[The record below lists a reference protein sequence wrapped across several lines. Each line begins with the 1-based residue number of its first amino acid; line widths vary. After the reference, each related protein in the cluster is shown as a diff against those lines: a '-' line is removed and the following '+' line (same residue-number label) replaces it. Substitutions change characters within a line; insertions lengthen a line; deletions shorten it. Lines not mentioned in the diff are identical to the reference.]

1 MATGQSPTPSAGAE
15 GSDLNTV
22 AGQIE
27 GLLDD
32 DGHFNPSPG
41 QVSRAHPDYDESS
54 DDRVKPSERDDKGR
68 FKPKAAA
75 PDDDNA
81 DPDAVGQQ
89 AASDDPDPDTD
100 TGDAGDDPSKKQSA
114 TDTPDADD
122 ADTDNIQ
129 TLEGLA
135 SALEIPIEELKES
148 ITHTF
153 KAADEELTVTLGEL
167 EKGYMK
173 DADYRRG
180 TGKNAE
186 DRRTAEQHYSER
198 MQQFDAQ
205 NHELAA
211 YFNAVEQMFSAQL
224 NDPALAELRHR
235 DTPEWSARRTE
246 IGQQVGWLQQQRQI
260 ATQQYS
266 QFQQTQLGDL
276 KTREMSALKQAMPE
290 FDTSHAQIARETMV
304 SMGYAPEET
313 AKIFDHRVVLGALE
327 LAAART
333 ELTTLRAEKAKAKDS
348 VKRIKKDIPLTLK
361 PGKQRSPGKGID
373 RTNVTRLRDR
383 ARKTGKVEDAAKVI
397 ESMIQ

>member
-1 MATGQSPTPSAGAE
+1 MANGQSPTPSAGAE

-22 AGQIE
+22 ANQIE

-41 QVSRAHPDYDESS
+41 QVSRAHPDYDESG
-54 DDRVKPSERDDKGR
+54 DDRVTPSERDDKGR
-68 FKPKAAA
+68 FKRKAAA
-75 PDDDNA
+75 PDDDDA

-89 AASDDPDPDTD
+89 AAGDDQDADTD
-100 TGDAGDDPSKKQSA
+100 TGDTDDDPSKKQSA
-114 TDTPDADD
+114 DDDPDADD
-122 ADTDNIQ
+122 AGTDTIQ
-129 TLEGLA
+129 TLDGLA
-135 SALEIPIEELKES
+135 SALDISVEDLKES

-153 KAADEELTVTLGEL
+153 KAADEEMTVTLAEL
-167 EKGYMK
+167 EKGYQK
-173 DADYRRG
+173 DADYRRQ
-180 TGKNAE
+180 TGKLAD
-186 DRRTAEQHYSER
+186 DRRTAEQDYNVR

-211 YFNAVEQMFSAQL
+211 YFNAVEQTFNARL
-224 NDPALAELRHR
+224 NDPALAELRQR
-235 DTPEWSARRTE
+235 DPAEWNAQRTE

-266 QFQQTQLGDL
+266 QFQQSQLGEL

-333 ELTTLRAEKAKAKDS
+333 ELATLRAEKAKAKDS

-361 PGKQRSPGKGID
+361 PGKQRTPGKGLD